1 MKANKIYQE
10 SADLIYAK
18 IGHAMMQK
26 KQIEQQLKEQ
36 DLNIEELEFEL
47 KMLVRA
53 QPYIQQ
59 IEASLI
65 QEESNSGWKDKE
77 V

>member
-1 MKANKIYQE
+1 MKANEIYQQQ
-10 SADLIYAK
+10 ADLIYAK
-18 IGHAMMQK
+18 IGHAIMQK

-59 IEASLI
+59 VEASL
-65 QEESNSGWKDKE
+65 QASADRDWETS
-77 V
+77 